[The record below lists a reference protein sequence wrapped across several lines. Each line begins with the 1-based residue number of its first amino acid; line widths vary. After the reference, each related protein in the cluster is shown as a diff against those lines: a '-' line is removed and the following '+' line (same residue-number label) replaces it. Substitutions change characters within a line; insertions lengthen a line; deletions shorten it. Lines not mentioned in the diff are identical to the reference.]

1 MGTLLKNFWTWLL
14 LKNHL
19 IIAIIV
25 LLLLIMG
32 TIIYFQHK
40 SILNLK
46 DKYQTEVN
54 LSNAL
59 LDSTHVYQNKQ
70 GEWVAEKLTLQ
81 ETLSNLEKMNSQLT
95 VSQKDLLARIKEAEK
110 NNTTIAAALI
120 QSQITIDSLLH
131 HGHTEVDTI
140 NKTLSFS
147 DSLRNAKKDIILTY
161 DFKINGAVPAIPEI
175 KPTLMI
181 KSLGLPNIQFI
192 EFHWKNDKQ
201 LGYPVAFSV
210 TNSNDYFKTINID
223 SYIIPEVREP
233 ALKPNFWKKIG
244 TFFNT
249 TGGKA
254 LWFGIG
260 GGAGIFVGHYIWK

>member
-1 MGTLLKNFWTWLL
+1 MGALLKKFWAWLL

-32 TIIYFQHK
+32 AVIYFQHK
-40 SILNLK
+40 SIVNLK

-54 LSNAL
+54 LANAL
-59 LDSTHVYQNKQ
+59 LDSTHYYQNKQ

-81 ETLSNLEKMNSQLT
+81 ESLKNLEKMNGQLT
-95 VSQKDLLARIKEAEK
+95 ASQKELLARIDDISKK
-110 NNTTIAAALI
+110 NTVIAAALI
-120 QSQITIDSLLH
+120 QSQVTIDSLLH
-131 HGHTEVDTI
+131 HGHTEVDTA
-140 NKTLSFS
+140 NKTLSFT

-161 DFKINGAVPAIPEI
+161 DFKVNGAIPAIPEI

-181 KSLGLPNIQFI
+181 KSLGLPNTQFI
-192 EFHWKNDKQ
+192 EFHWKDNKK

-210 TNSNDYFKTINID
+210 TNSNNYFETINID
-223 SYIIPEVREP
+223 SYIIPEIKESTI
-233 ALKPNFWKKIG
+233 KPNFWQKMG

-249 TGGKA
+249 TGGKI

-260 GGAGIFVGHYIWK
+260 GLAGAETYHLLTK